1 MATPASK
8 APSPRSSIDEF
19 NTLVVTHRKSG
30 LLFSETLEGKGEGKE
45 EGKMAGNETGE
56 EVGK

>member
-8 APSPRSSIDEF
+8 APPPGSFIDEF
-19 NTLVVTHRKSG
+19 NTLVVSHRKSG

-45 EGKMAGNETGE
+45 EGKMGRNETGE